1 MSDGWIRLDG
11 LVILYRCD
19 TKSIAP
25 EGANNYIL
33 RLCFLSL
40 VIIIL
45 LRRSSTF
52 IFISFSLKM
61 REHIENEYV
70 TIIEEQIKVIS
81 IYQDLKIL
89 SSYPTWFRLLC
100 LSHFFSPWLNFDLGR
115 VPKTFLR
122 NPSVKGVPPPP
133 SPPVYRFF
141 PPKKFTDWGTPFPP
155 LLTDVEKR
163 NFSF

>member
-89 SSYPTWFRLLC
+89 SSYPT
-100 LSHFFSPWLNFDLGR
+100 
-115 VPKTFLR
+115 
-122 NPSVKGVPPPP
+122 
-133 SPPVYRFF
+133 
-141 PPKKFTDWGTPFPP
+141 
-155 LLTDVEKR
+155 
-163 NFSF
+163 